1 MCPFKPAMSLVE
13 TIPKFVEHSS
23 SQNTLVWSCQCDF
36 QPCDNSSLIRSHQI
50 ISSQIGLY
58 VPLSSLRI
66 QIRMWTY
73 KHRQNGASTI
83 LLRRTLL
90 RLESA
95 SPFQLPKLSSNLY
108 DLVFDQFGR
117 LEARFLRILPGMSVS
132 HGHLLT
138 ILLVLWLINNISLI
152 PR

>member
-1 MCPFKPAMSLVE
+1 MRFP
-13 TIPKFVEHSS
+13 
-23 SQNTLVWSCQCDF
+23 TLRQFLSY
-36 QPCDNSSLIRSHQI
+36 QI
-50 ISSQIGLY
+50 TSNHFFRIGLN

-66 QIRMWTY
+66 QIRMRTY

-90 RLESA
+90 HLESA
-95 SPFQLPKLSSNLY
+95 SPFQLPKLPSNLY

-117 LEARFLRILPGMSVS
+117 LEARILRILPGMSVS

-138 ILLVLWLINNISLI
+138 VLLVLWLIANISLI
-152 PR
+152 PRQLTSSCI